1 MTWKDNIP
9 GSPTEDKEF
18 TASYQWQYVG
28 IPVESVLA
36 VGAFYKG
43 FVRQYDEKYNGDGT
57 KFFQKWHDISTYDAL
72 TAFTGYEL
80 TQKTPETYY
89 ISGKLVLGNRTLTL
103 TREAAEITTYT
114 GSDETLKY
122 YGLGQNI
129 FGNSYTASIDI
140 EKMEFPPEVENT
152 VYIYNTGSFA
162 EWGAKHNIPAPTSE
176 VNTPGQ
182 YIAIPQSVASTIM
195 YGRIPSMQGFMLK
208 FTNGQTKHDQPPAY
222 ITLKYN
228 DLVIRNGKPQRV
240 PSYNGEESTEA
251 VATPAKH
258 SYVRNSEYYRRLR
271 QRPRRLQAGCR
282 PSVVGYTLCRYQ
294 RRQIAGKYH
303 SFYCRTGYQLT
314 LQWRR
319 RVPSYTHTLQLATL
333 RRSAAFRPCRE

>member
-1 MTWKDNIP
+1 M
-9 GSPTEDKEF
+9 
-18 TASYQWQYVG
+18 
-28 IPVESVLA
+28 LA

-258 SYVRNSEYYRRLR
+258 SYMTIGLSGKTSSDVMFMFETPNTTDGFDNGYDGYKLGADRLSSAILFADTKDGKLQVSTTPSIVGQVISLRSNGDGEYR
-271 QRPRRLQAGCR
+271 
-282 PSVVGYTLCRYQ
+282 
-294 RRQIAGKYH
+294 
-303 SFYCRTGYQLT
+303 LT
-314 LQWRR
+314 LI
-319 RVPSYTHTLQLATL
+319 PSNLQHYGDLQLLDLA
-333 RRSAAFRPCRE
+333 ENK